1 MASEQ
6 HPEAPVAAFF
16 DLDKTIIATS
26 SAFAFSRTLV
36 SHGMLSTKEALT
48 LVLAETGY
56 MIAGHSQSQM
66 DDTKD
71 QLTQM
76 VKGLRIED
84 LQHTIDHTLLHRVV
98 PTIFAEARELI
109 EEHHARG
116 HDVIIISASVK
127 ELVDPIAHELG
138 ADHTITTRL
147 EVVDGAYTGK
157 LELYCRGITKATEI
171 SKVAGSHGY
180 DLARCYAYS
189 DSATD
194 IPMLEMVGHPR
205 AVNPDRVLKKH
216 ALAAEWPVLNFKNPV
231 PLLSSPSKK
240 DLGIGGA
247 VAAALA
253 LGMGSWW
260 LSTRWGALRSS

>member
-1 MASEQ
+1 MTSPQ
-6 HPEAPVAAFF
+6 HQEAPIAAFF

-26 SAFAFSRTLV
+26 SAFAFGRTLV
-36 SHGMLSTKEALT
+36 SHGMLSTKDALA

-56 MIAGHSQSQM
+56 MISGHSQAQM

-76 VKGLRIED
+76 VAGLKIED

-109 EEHHARG
+109 DTHHARG

-127 ELVDPIAHELG
+127 ELVDPIARELG
-138 ADHTITTRL
+138 ADRTITTQL
-147 EVVDGAYTGK
+147 EVVDGTYTGE
-157 LELYCRGITKATEI
+157 LELYCRGETKAAEI
-171 SKVAGSHGY
+171 TDLARSLGY
-180 DLARCYAYS
+180 DLSQCYGYS

-194 IPMLEMVGHPR
+194 IPMLEAVGHPY
-205 AVNPDRVLKKH
+205 AVNPDRALKKH
-216 ALAAEWPVLNFKNPV
+216 ALRSNWPVLNFKNPV

-253 LGMGSWW
+253 LGVGSWW
-260 LSTRWGALRSS
+260 LSTHWGELRSS